1 MNVTVENLGPCK
13 KLLRLEVD
21 AAKVDAVFAEVTKQY
36 VREARLPGF
45 RPGKAPKDMVTKR
58 FEKDIRDEVKQK
70 LTRENY
76 QAAVRE
82 KKIGVV
88 RLEDVEEVLFEK
100 GQAYQFIVTVES
112 APEFDLPEYKGLAIK
127 REAASVTDADVTK
140 ALNTLRERQVKYE
153 NVTRE
158 LREND
163 IAVVNYNGT
172 CEGKPLTDFS
182 PTAKGLTQKENFWVD
197 AHKGSFIPGFTD
209 QLLGAKAGDKRTVNV
224 DFPADF
230 VLPQVAGKKGVYEVE
245 LVEVKEK
252 ILPELTEEFAKSFEV
267 ESMDKL
273 REAVRQDLQNQV
285 NEKQS
290 RDMREQ
296 AVRAILDPI
305 KCELPDSAVQQE
317 TRNLI
322 YNMVNDN
329 TQRGVPKEMIDANK
343 DQIYASA
350 NTVAKD
356 RVKAGFVFR
365 KIAEKEGI
373 RVDEQSLMQ
382 RVHMMAQQYQTP
394 VEKFV
399 KELQKNDGFGEI
411 HEQMINEKV
420 VDFLIQNAKVEDVE
434 AKSEAK
440 A

>member
-21 AAKVDAVFAEVTKQY
+21 AAKVDATFAEVTKQY

-45 RPGKAPKDMVTKR
+45 RPGKAPKEMVTKR
-58 FEKDIRDEVKQK
+58 FEKDIREEVKQK
-70 LTRENY
+70 LTRETY
-76 QAAVRE
+76 QGAIRE

-88 RLEDVEEVLFEK
+88 RTEDIEEVLFEK

-112 APEFDLPEYKGLAIK
+112 APDFDLPEYKGLAIK
-127 REAASVTDADVTK
+127 REAAIVTDADVTK
-140 ALNTLRERQVKYE
+140 ALNTLRERQAKYE
-153 NVTRE
+153 TAARE
-158 LREND
+158 LREGD
-163 IAVVNYNGT
+163 VAVVNYTGT

-182 PTAKGLTQKENFWVD
+182 PAAKGLTKKENFWVD
-197 AHKGSFIPGFTD
+197 ANKGSFIPGFTD

-230 VLPQVAGKKGVYEVE
+230 VTPQVAGKKGVYEVE

-252 ILPELTEEFAKSFEV
+252 ILPELNEEFAKSFEV
-267 ESMDKL
+267 ESLDKL
-273 REAVRQDLQNQV
+273 REAVQQDLQMQV
-285 NEKQS
+285 NEKQQ
-290 RDMREQ
+290 RGMREQ
-296 AVRAILDPI
+296 AVRAVLDPI
-305 KCELPDSAVQQE
+305 KCELPDSAVQTE

-373 RVDEQSLMQ
+373 RVDEQALMQ
-382 RVHMMAQQYQTP
+382 RVQMMAQQYQTP
-394 VEKFV
+394 VDKLV
-399 KELQKNDGFGEI
+399 KDLQKNDGFGEI
-411 HEQMINEKV
+411 QEQILNERV
-420 VDFLIQNAKVEDVE
+420 VDFLIQNAKVEDVAAQPE
-434 AKSEAK
+434 PSA
-440 A
+440 